1 MILPDRS
8 ILRSCSFCK
17 RKTAQKPF
25 AGRVGG
31 KGCTFVCGTCDNVTQ
46 TLSFDA
52 MVAELNKNLSSEPP
66 FEVSTIDTSR
76 MRVFVKHHAGD
87 AELPQEAIREHIRI
101 TGTAPVIGKKLMALP
116 RGMKHK
122 AFAIPISEVVRIV
135 YIESQES

>member
-1 MILPDRS
+1 M
-8 ILRSCSFCK
+8 LRSCSFCK
-17 RKTAQKPF
+17 KKTAQKPF
-25 AGRVGG
+25 AGNVSG
-31 KGCTFVCGTCDNVTQ
+31 KGCTFVCGTCNNITQ

-52 MVAELNKNLSSEPP
+52 MMTELNKKLANELP

-101 TGTAPVIGKKLMALP
+101 TGTVPEVGKKLMALP
-116 RGMKHK
+116 KGMNHK

-135 YIESQES
+135 YTECEE